1 MKLRVIQFWQLQCD
15 FTQFI
20 FMTNASAPA
29 RTLATGNFNAN
40 KHNPFLHQ
48 MTMKLRGLWQLAT
61 LMRTNTIRSC
71 TR

>member
-48 MTMKLRGLWQLAT
+48 MTMKLRGLW
-61 LMRTNTIRSC
+61 
-71 TR
+71 